1 MMPLN
6 VRRTLY
12 LSAAALSLTPC
23 AGHAQTAATPTTA
36 GEDGIGDIIVTA
48 QKREQSLKDVGM
60 TITAATGQQLQ
71 AVGVTNI
78 ATLTKAVA
86 GLTIAADREGLPT
99 FSIRGIGFVAA
110 QLSAAPTVSVYVDE
124 APLPYPALTGGVALD
139 LERVE
144 VLKGPQGTLF
154 GNNSTGGSI
163 NFIAAKPTSILS
175 AGVRSSI
182 DRFGQFDVEGFVS
195 GPVADTLNV
204 RIAGSTTQ
212 GGDWQKTYTPG
223 PKLKTGGA
231 DRYAVRFLADW
242 RPTDSLK
249 LRLNASHYSDK
260 SDPQALQLSLAAP
273 SGGPGSA
280 YVDPTYGSIET
291 YPLPP
296 HSNRAA
302 DITQNPR
309 HKFTKDDEQYQVSL
323 RGDLSLNDRI
333 TLTSLTNYAHLRFY
347 VNRDSDASRI
357 DIIQGSHNGSIET
370 YGQEL
375 RLSADFDRLNV
386 IVGANASK
394 DKIHEE
400 EPYFYPHFSI
410 LPPGMTTNP
419 VSDFSSKTVAVFGNA
434 ELKIGDRLTLTG
446 GARYTRVKQSF
457 SDCFE
462 DPGDGSTGAFVGG
475 LANVFRGLG
484 GLPPTNA
491 YASVRCATIGP
502 APDFL
507 PTSYADSSTDH
518 NVSWRF
524 GPNFKLTPG
533 LMLYG
538 LVSRGFKAGGYPF
551 VAGITIDQFN
561 KVRQE
566 KITAYEAG
574 LKYSIG
580 RTLSFSTAGFYYD
593 YVDKQTYALVAIP
606 LLGPNSVL
614 RNIPKSRAYG
624 VEAEL
629 TVAPVSGLTL
639 HGALTYTKTEIRN
652 PGPLMLD
659 GFGRPIDYRGN
670 SFAYAPKLSSIFDAE
685 YRFPVGGDLHALIG
699 MNGVYNSKAF
709 GSIDQTAPF
718 FIKRYVTIDMRVGL
732 ESASGWSATAWV
744 RNLTNAYYWT
754 DANFIGDGYARTTGL
769 PRNFG
774 LTLAYR
780 F

>member
-1 MMPLN
+1 MISFTG
-6 VRRTLY
+6 RRMLY
-12 LSAAALSLTPC
+12 VTAAAIAVTPTSALAQSAAAPS
-23 AGHAQTAATPTTA
+23 TANE
-36 GEDGIGDIIVTA
+36 GLGDIIVTA

-60 TITAATGQQLQ
+60 TITAQSGEQLQ
-71 AVGVTNI
+71 ALGVTNI
-78 ATLTKAVA
+78 QTLTKAVP

-99 FSIRGIGFVAA
+99 FSIRGIGFIAA

-163 NFIAAKPTSILS
+163 NFIAAKPTNVLS

-182 DRFGQFDVEGFVS
+182 DRFGQFNIEGFAS
-195 GPVADTLNV
+195 GPVTDTLNV

-212 GGDWQKTYTPG
+212 GGDWQRTYTPG

-231 DRYAVRFLADW
+231 DRYALRVLADW
-242 RPTDSLK
+242 RPSDSAKFL
-249 LRLNASHYSDK
+249 LHLSHYADK

-280 YVDPTYGSIET
+280 YVDPVYGSVET

-296 HSNRAA
+296 HDNRAA
-302 DITQNPR
+302 DITQNPAR
-309 HKFTKDDEQYQVSL
+309 KFTKDDEQYQASL
-323 RGDLSLNDRI
+323 RGDFDLSDNI
-333 TLTSLTNYAHLRFY
+333 TLTSITNYAHLRFY
-347 VNRDSDASRI
+347 VNRDADATRI
-357 DIIQGSHNGSIET
+357 DMIQGSHLGTIET

-375 RLSADFDRLNV
+375 RLTGDFDNLNV

-410 LPPGMTTNP
+410 LPPNMTTNP
-419 VSDFSSKTVAVFGNA
+419 VSDFTSKTIAVFANA
-434 ELKIGDRLTLTG
+434 EWKVSNQFTLTG
-446 GARYTRVKQSF
+446 GARYTRVRQSF
-457 SDCFE
+457 SNCFE
-462 DPGDGSTGAFVGG
+462 DPGDGSTQAFVGG
-475 LANVFRGLG
+475 LANLFRSLG

-491 YASVRCATIGP
+491 YSGVLCNTIGP

-507 PTSYADSSTDH
+507 PVTYSDKSTDH
-518 NVSWRF
+518 NVSWRI
-524 GPNFKLTPG
+524 GSNFKINSD
-533 LMLYG
+533 LMIYG
-538 LVSRGFKAGGYPF
+538 LISRGYKAGGYPF
-551 VAGITIDQFN
+551 VVAITQDQLN

-574 LKYSIG
+574 LKFSRG
-580 RTLSFSTAGFYYD
+580 RTLSISTAGFYYD

-614 RNIPKSRAYG
+614 RNIPKSKAYG
-624 VEAEL
+624 WEAEL
-629 TVAPVSGLTL
+629 TVSPTSGLTL
-639 HGALTYTKTEIRN
+639 HGALTYTKTKIVD
-652 PGPLMLD
+652 PGPLLLD

-670 SFAYAPKLSSIFDAE
+670 GFAYAPKFSAIFDTE
-685 YRFPVGGDLHALIG
+685 YRLPVGTGLEAVLG
-699 MNGVYNSKAF
+699 MSGVHNSKST

-718 FIKRYVTIDMRVGL
+718 FIKAFTTVDMRVGL
-732 ESASGWSATAWV
+732 ESEKGWSATAWI
-744 RNLTNAYYWT
+744 RNLTNTYCWT
-754 DANFIGDGYARTTGL
+754 DANFIGDGYARTAGL